1 MIEQSALPTVQ
12 IAPVAKS
19 HAPLALGCWTFGPD
33 QWTGKEDANML
44 AAMETS
50 LECGISHFDT
60 AAGYGDG
67 YSEQLIGRFMQ
78 GRREEVFLATKA
90 DTDDLSAAAM
100 LQLVHESLKRLQT
113 DRIDLFYIHWP
124 RKGKD
129 LRPWMEGLE
138 TARQRGLIGAIG
150 VSNFS
155 VEQMEQVG
163 QVGTI
168 NAHQLYYHVLWRHAE
183 RELIPYCRAHNIAV
197 TTYSSLAHGI
207 LSGKFPRELHI
218 GAGDH
223 RSEILLFRPELWSHI
238 YEAVEQLKMLASE
251 VGRPL
256 PQLAIRWVLQQQ
268 DITSALVGARN
279 ADQARQNAE
288 ALIGNIPAEIFER
301 MSIISDQAAKHLP
314 NAGNVYFYDP

>member
-12 IAPVAKS
+12 I
-19 HAPLALGCWTFGPD
+19 APLALGCWTFGPD
-33 QWTGKEDANML
+33 QWTGKEDANLL

-50 LECGISHFDT
+50 LACGISHFDT

-67 YSEQLIGRFMQ
+67 YSEQLIGRFMR
-78 GRREEVFLATKA
+78 GRRDAIFLATKA
-90 DTDDLSAAAM
+90 DTDDMSAAAM
-100 LQLVHESLKRLQT
+100 LQLVHESLNRLQT

-138 TARQRGLIGAIG
+138 TARQRGLIEAIG

-155 VEQMEQVG
+155 VEQMEQVR

-168 NAHQLYYHVLWRHAE
+168 NAHQLYYHVLWRRAE
-183 RELIPYCRAHNIAV
+183 HELIPYCRAHNIAV

-207 LSGKFPRELHI
+207 LTGKFPRELHI

-223 RSEILLFRPELWSHI
+223 RSEIFLFRPDIWSHI
-238 YEAVEQLKMLASE
+238 YEAVEQLKVLASE

-256 PQLAIRWVLQQQ
+256 PQLAIRWVLQQLG
-268 DITSALVGARN
+268 ITSALVGARN
-279 ADQARQNAE
+279 AVQARQNAE
-288 ALIGNIPAEIFER
+288 ALTGDIPGEIFQR
-301 MSIISDQAAKHLP
+301 MSGISDELAKYLP
-314 NAGNVYFYDP
+314 GTGNVYFYDP